1 MDLFKKILGLDE
13 KDTETSRQSNQT
25 DNKNKSPFTKEN
37 EPGHTGKPS
46 AWFEDFDNFD
56 NKTFGF
62 RVFTNPGEM
71 QKHFEEQMEEM
82 IRMLEEDNKNGMK
95 NFDNFNEEL
104 FKLKPGIKKHI
115 EDFHSAQQRA
125 TDTDLDDK
133 AYSEQLKTL
142 LDRIAP
148 EKSQIT
154 SVKANT
160 KEKRTEEQQ
169 IMDYIHGTV
178 QVDPPVATR
187 PRSTPIRR
195 PNAHQ
200 VVPPQHGIFD
210 GNSPR
215 VFGQSIISQTIRKPD
230 GSYETKRTVRDSN
243 GEVKTTIIRSENG
256 NVQKI
261 TTYSDDKGNSLFP
274 PGMNTLKK
282 DPHESNEDPIVEIDR
297 TMYLNKDGYTMPR
310 NLF

>member
-1 MDLFKKILGLDE
+1 M
-13 KDTETSRQSNQT
+13 
-25 DNKNKSPFTKEN
+25 KEN
-37 EPGHTGKPS
+37 ESENRQNSTKPG
-46 AWFEDFDNFD
+46 AWFDDNDNFD

-82 IRMLEEDNKNGMK
+82 LRMFEEDGKEGYE
-95 NFDNFNEEL
+95 NFNEEF

-115 EDFHSAQQRA
+115 EDFHNNHSQE
-125 TDTDLDDK
+125 TSKDTDLDDK
-133 AYSEQLKTL
+133 AYSDQLKTL

-148 EKSQIT
+148 EKTLKQ
-154 SVKANT
+154 SVSNAT
-160 KEKRTEEQQ
+160 KQQLVKRTEEEQV
-169 IMDYIHGTV
+169 MDYIHDTV
-178 QVDPPVATR
+178 QAPPVVPTR
-187 PRSTPIRR
+187 PRSSPAVRRSKTPT
-195 PNAHQ
+195 HQ
-200 VVPPQHGIFD
+200 GVPQHGIFD

-261 TTYSDDKGNSLFP
+261 TTYSDDKGNSLLP
-274 PGMNTLKK
+274 PTDSLKSS
-282 DPHESNEDPIVEIDR
+282 PNESNEDPLVNIDR

>member
-1 MDLFKKILGLDE
+1 M
-13 KDTETSRQSNQT
+13 
-25 DNKNKSPFTKEN
+25 KEN
-37 EPGHTGKPS
+37 ESETRQNSSKSS
-46 AWFEDFDNFD
+46 AWFDDFDNFD

-82 IRMLEEDNKNGMK
+82 IRMFEEDGKDGFKNY
-95 NFDNFNEEL
+95 DNFNEEF

-115 EDFHSAQQRA
+115 EDFHNNRSQGSS

-133 AYSEQLKTL
+133 AYSDQLKTL

-148 EKSQIT
+148 EKSQKNSPLNAINQEK
-154 SVKANT
+154 V
-160 KEKRTEEQQ
+160 KRTEEQQ
-169 IMDYIHGTV
+169 VMDYIHDTV
-178 QVDPPVATR
+178 QAPPIVPVR
-187 PRSTPIRR
+187 PRTSAKRRSTTHPG
-195 PNAHQ
+195 
-200 VVPPQHGIFD
+200 VPQQGIFD

-256 NVQKI
+256 NVHKI
-261 TTYSDDKGNSLFP
+261 TTFSDDKGNSLLP
-274 PGMNTLKK
+274 QTDTIKK
-282 DPHESNEDPIVEIDR
+282 DPDESNAEPLVNLDR
-297 TMYLNKDGYTMPR
+297 TMYLNTNGYTMPR